1 MSRRSACLL
10 VILVLNLA
18 SLMVAPTRAAQVV
31 AGAGA
36 VVGLL
41 LVALS
46 WLPSA
51 SVRADLFRGFPDLS
65 RSHTRAFILLLL
77 PFVLPLASRWFA
89 PRLAFWKLDGRAQ
102 VIVAWLVVL
111 VALAVLGRVSGSRR
125 GAGREAGSPAPRYP
139 PLLTVLFGLWTSL
152 FWLTVVWDLGVGRLV
167 MTVDRS
173 VPGPCAG
180 DVLTNMVRVWESHPV
195 SEHLFLAWRTPETFV
210 QRIPYANHVHPYL
223 LLMYGAAKLAQ
234 AITGSALHVGVNFT
248 PFLSAL
254 AMLLAFGVL
263 LARSGPVETGP
274 SPRVLLSLF
283 LGLGFLLT
291 GWRLWEDLY
300 RFNTDSP
307 FPLMGSLAIVVW
319 ASLLPPVRPRAAL
332 GAASAFAALAPT
344 YVPVLV
350 LAMACLFAR
359 RAATLR
365 DAIARN
371 RVLVRIS
378 GAALL
383 IGVVVYL
390 VPRVLIAWKGY
401 GASESAFLFRSGL
414 DGDVRYF
421 TGILQAFVRPCSVN
435 CCGSRPFGDLIF
447 PAFVPV
453 VACWL
458 WGLQR
463 QRATRLRLLSQFVFL
478 SAPYVFSL
486 VLFPQSV
493 SIHPYL
499 YDHLLLV
506 PAAVMGTW
514 ATLLAPVQRRLRG
527 AALLA
532 YLLVMGGLVMAN
544 LIGIAQG
551 MARLPR

>member
-1 MSRRSACLL
+1 
-10 VILVLNLA
+10 
-18 SLMVAPTRAAQVV
+18 
-31 AGAGA
+31 
-36 VVGLL
+36 
-41 LVALS
+41 
-46 WLPSA
+46 
-51 SVRADLFRGFPDLS
+51 
-65 RSHTRAFILLLL
+65 
-77 PFVLPLASRWFA
+77 
-89 PRLAFWKLDGRAQ
+89 
-102 VIVAWLVVL
+102 
-111 VALAVLGRVSGSRR
+111 
-125 GAGREAGSPAPRYP
+125 
-139 PLLTVLFGLWTSL
+139 
-152 FWLTVVWDLGVGRLV
+152 
-167 MTVDRS
+167 
-173 VPGPCAG
+173 
-180 DVLTNMVRVWESHPV
+180 
-195 SEHLFLAWRTPETFV
+195 
-210 QRIPYANHVHPYL
+210 
-223 LLMYGAAKLAQ
+223 MYGTAKLAQ
-234 AITGSALHVGVNFT
+234 TVTGSALHVGVNFT

-274 SPRVLLSLF
+274 SLRGLLFLF

-291 GWRLWEDLY
+291 GWRLWDDLY
-300 RFNTDSP
+300 RYNTDSP

-319 ASLLPPVRPRAAL
+319 ACLRAPIRPRAAL
-332 GAASAFAALAPT
+332 GAACAFAALAPA
-344 YVPVLV
+344 YVPILV
-350 LAMACLFAR
+350 LAMACLFAQR
-359 RAATLR
+359 STTLP

-383 IGVVVYL
+383 VGLVVYL

-401 GASESAFLFRSGL
+401 GASESTFLFRSGL

-435 CCGSRPFGDLIF
+435 CCGINRPFGDLVL

-458 WGLQR
+458 WGLQG
-463 QRATRLRLLSQFVFL
+463 QGATRLRLLSQFVFL

-506 PAAVMGTW
+506 PAAVTGAW

-527 AALLA
+527 AAFLA
-532 YLLVMGGLVMAN
+532 YLLLMGGLVMAN

-551 MARLPR
+551 MARLPW